1 MLHSRALLSLAATTL
16 VLAASLPFTTRLQAR
31 DATSAGPDSAFLA
44 NYKWRNIGPDRGG
57 RSIAVS
63 GVKGHPKEAYFGA
76 TGGGLWKTTDGGDTW
91 RPVTDGQLNSASVG
105 AVAVSES
112 DPSVVYIGMGESCIR
127 GNIMPGDGVYRSTD
141 AGKTWTHVGFDHTD
155 AISKIRIHPTN
166 PNVVFV
172 ASFGKYSVPSTE
184 RGVYKSSDGG
194 KSWRRVLYRDDKTG
208 AIDITIDPSN
218 PQVMYAALWEAYRN
232 EYHMSSGGPGSGLF
246 KSTDGGETWTEITR
260 NAGMPAGVIG
270 RIGVAAAP
278 DGKRVYALVENE
290 NGGLFSSDDAGA
302 TWKLVNDNRAIRQR
316 AFYYTHVFADPKNA
330 DVVYLQNTTMFRST
344 DGGKTTKSINNGTHG
359 DFHDL
364 WIDPDDPTHLV
375 VGNDGGG
382 AVSANTGGK
391 WTDEDYP
398 TEQFYHVAATK
409 HIPYHVCGAQ
419 QDNST
424 LCIPYDWNVGAFGG
438 SGGRRGGASDTT
450 DITHGGMAVAYEAGG
465 GEPGYI
471 APDPR
476 EPDQFY
482 SGTNNGGYLDK
493 YNRRLGTSREVNPY
507 PWFYSGEPSSEIRER
522 WQWTYPI
529 IFSPVDPKT
538 LYVSSQRLW
547 KTTDGGQ
554 TWSALSGD
562 LTRHDPK
569 TQGKSGGPITGDMNG
584 PEVYG
589 VIFSVGPSKRDVNV
603 IWTGSDDGLVHVTRD
618 GGKTWTNVTPP
629 GMPEFGRVSQIDASA
644 FETGRAYVSVRR
656 PLLDDRAPY
665 IFKTSDYGRTWTK
678 IVNGIRPDAYVHVVR
693 EDSTRRGLLY
703 AGTQHGVYLSYDDG
717 ASWQSLALNMPDV
730 PVADL
735 IVQGNELI
743 IATHGR
749 GFWAL
754 DNVAPLRQWSPA
766 IASTDVHLFTPPVAV
781 RSGPDLVLSWYL
793 GDKPKST
800 KLEILDSAGT
810 VLRTMV
816 LDSTKVDSLA
826 KDASHAD
833 SARVD
838 SMRTAAASVR
848 RYAGGFLPKP
858 VKGLNK
864 VSWDL
869 RAQGVESFPGMILWG
884 GGTAGPALPPG
895 RYSVRLTADARSAT
909 APVTIVRNPRL
920 PVTDADLRAQY
931 AFSRRVRDR
940 ATDANRRVIEIRR
953 VTSQLADRYARSTD
967 AALHAAGDTLSA
979 HASKTEEKI
988 YQVRNRSG
996 QDPLNFPIKV
1006 NNRLATLLSMNE
1018 QGDGRP
1024 TNNVSEIFGILSNE
1038 LTGYET
1044 ELRRVWSTDLVR
1056 VNTELGRLSLP
1067 PLDPQ
1072 CTNVKG
1078 CAAKP

>member
-1 MLHSRALLSLAATTL
+1 MPLFRALLSLSATTL
-16 VLAASLPFTTRLQAR
+16 VLSVGVPSVSRHQTPSVASP
-31 DATSAGPDSAFLA
+31 TSAGPDSSFLA

-76 TGGGLWKTTDGGDTW
+76 TGGGLWKTTDGGETW
-91 RPVTDGQLNSASVG
+91 KPVTDGQVNSASVG
-105 AVAVSES
+105 AVAVSQS
-112 DPSVVYIGMGESCIR
+112 DPNIVYIGMGESCIR

-141 AGKTWTHVGFDHTD
+141 AGKTWTHVGFNESDG
-155 AISKIRIHPTN
+155 ISKIRIHPTN

-194 KSWRRVLYRDDKTG
+194 RTWRRVLYRDDKSG

-270 RIGVAAAP
+270 RIGVAAGP

-382 AVSANTGGK
+382 AVSMNTGGK

-398 TEQFYHVAATK
+398 TEQFYHIAATK

-424 LCIPYDWNVGAFGG
+424 LCIPFDWNANR
-438 SGGRRGGASDTT
+438 GGRRGGDASGPSDPTQ
-450 DITHGGMAVAYEAGG
+450 GGMAEAYVVGG

-476 EPDQFY
+476 DPDQFY
-482 SGTNNGGYLDK
+482 SGANNGSYLDK

-507 PWFYSGEPSSEIRER
+507 PWFYSGEPSSAIRER

-529 IFSPVDPKT
+529 LFSPVDPKT

-554 TWSALSGD
+554 TWTALSGD

-569 TQGKSGGPITGDMNG
+569 TMGHSGGPITGDMNG

-618 GGKTWTNVTPP
+618 GGKTWTNVTPS

-656 PLLDDRAPY
+656 PLLDDRSPY
-665 IFKTSDYGRTWTK
+665 IFRTADYGRTWTK
-678 IVNGIRPDAYVHVVR
+678 IVNGLPRDAYVHVVR
-693 EDSTRRGLLY
+693 EDSTKRGLLY
-703 AGTQHGVYLSYDDG
+703 AGTQHGVYVSYDDG

-735 IVQGNELI
+735 IVQGNELV

-754 DNVAPLRQWSPA
+754 DNIAPLRQWTPTV
-766 IASTDVHLFTPPVAV
+766 ASQDLHLFTPPQAV
-781 RSGPDLVLSWYL
+781 RSGPALVLSWYS
-793 GDKPKST
+793 KQAPKST
-800 KLEILDSAGT
+800 KLEILDSTGT

-816 LDSTKVDSLA
+816 PDSTHVDSLA
-826 KDASHAD
+826 KNASHAD

-858 VKGLNK
+858 MKGLNN

-884 GGTAGPALPPG
+884 AGTAGPALPPG
-895 RYSVRLTADARSAT
+895 HYTVRLSADAHTAS

-931 AFSRRVRDR
+931 AFSRKVRDR
-940 ATDANRRVIEIRR
+940 ATEANRRVVEIRR
-953 VTSQLADRYARSTD
+953 VKSQLEDRYARAND
-967 AALHAAGDTLSA
+967 LALHAAGDTLSA
-979 HASKTEEKI
+979 HASAVEEKI

-996 QDPLNFPIKV
+996 QDPLNFPIRV

-1024 TNNVSEIFGILSNE
+1024 TNNMDDIFGILTNE

-1044 ELRRVWSTDLVR
+1044 QLRQIWRTDLVR
-1056 VNTELGRLSLP
+1056 VNGELTRLSLP

-1072 CTNVKG
+1072 CTEVKG
-1078 CAAKP
+1078 CAARP

>member
-1 MLHSRALLSLAATTL
+1 
-16 VLAASLPFTTRLQAR
+16 
-31 DATSAGPDSAFLA
+31 
-44 NYKWRNIGPDRGG
+44 
-57 RSIAVS
+57 
-63 GVKGHPKEAYFGA
+63 
-76 TGGGLWKTTDGGDTW
+76 
-91 RPVTDGQLNSASVG
+91 
-105 AVAVSES
+105 
-112 DPSVVYIGMGESCIR
+112 
-127 GNIMPGDGVYRSTD
+127 
-141 AGKTWTHVGFDHTD
+141 
-155 AISKIRIHPTN
+155 
-166 PNVVFV
+166 
-172 ASFGKYSVPSTE
+172 
-184 RGVYKSSDGG
+184 
-194 KSWRRVLYRDDKTG
+194 
-208 AIDITIDPSN
+208 
-218 PQVMYAALWEAYRN
+218 
-232 EYHMSSGGPGSGLF
+232 
-246 KSTDGGETWTEITR
+246 
-260 NAGMPAGVIG
+260 
-270 RIGVAAAP
+270 
-278 DGKRVYALVENE
+278 
-290 NGGLFSSDDAGA
+290 
-302 TWKLVNDNRAIRQR
+302 
-316 AFYYTHVFADPKNA
+316 
-330 DVVYLQNTTMFRST
+330 
-344 DGGKTTKSINNGTHG
+344 
-359 DFHDL
+359 
-364 WIDPDDPTHLV
+364 
-375 VGNDGGG
+375 
-382 AVSANTGGK
+382 
-391 WTDEDYP
+391 
-398 TEQFYHVAATK
+398 
-409 HIPYHVCGAQ
+409 
-419 QDNST
+419 
-424 LCIPYDWNVGAFGG
+424 
-438 SGGRRGGASDTT
+438 
-450 DITHGGMAVAYEAGG
+450 
-465 GEPGYI
+465 
-471 APDPR
+471 
-476 EPDQFY
+476 
-482 SGTNNGGYLDK
+482 
-493 YNRRLGTSREVNPY
+493 
-507 PWFYSGEPSSEIRER
+507 
-522 WQWTYPI
+522 
-529 IFSPVDPKT
+529 
-538 LYVSSQRLW
+538 
-547 KTTDGGQ
+547 
-554 TWSALSGD
+554 
-562 LTRHDPK
+562 
-569 TQGKSGGPITGDMNG
+569 
-584 PEVYG
+584 
-589 VIFSVGPSKRDVNV
+589 
-603 IWTGSDDGLVHVTRD
+603 
-618 GGKTWTNVTPP
+618 
-629 GMPEFGRVSQIDASA
+629 
-644 FETGRAYVSVRR
+644 
-656 PLLDDRAPY
+656 
-665 IFKTSDYGRTWTK
+665 
-678 IVNGIRPDAYVHVVR
+678 
-693 EDSTRRGLLY
+693 
-703 AGTQHGVYLSYDDG
+703 VYLSYDDG

-967 AALHAAGDTLSA
+967 AALHAAGDTLSV

-1024 TNNVSEIFGILSNE
+1024 TNNMSEIFGILSNE

-1044 ELRRVWSTDLVR
+1044 ELRRLWSTDLVR
-1056 VNTELGRLSLP
+1056 VNTELGRLNLP